1 MFSNKI
7 LSFLKNF
14 LFLIFVLTVLQSC
27 GALKFKRSDV
37 KDNPINDAEK
47 REKNVKEGRGISIGG
62 TKGRSGSFDFATSNE
77 MWRAAMDVLDF
88 VPLTTADYG
97 GGIII
102 TDWYSEDLNSEES
115 VKIMINFLTNEIRA
129 DGLKVKIYK
138 KVCNDKQ
145 KCNTQLMTS
154 ELDNEIKLAVLKKAA
169 QLKNQDAKKKVKTA
183 IIELPPLVNK
193 LEQIQ
198 L

>member
-7 LSFLKNF
+7 LFFLKNI
-14 LFLIFVLTVLQSC
+14 LFLIFILSLLQSC

-37 KDNPINDAEK
+37 KKNPINDSQK
-47 REKNVKEGRGISIGG
+47 RERNIKEGRGITIGG
-62 TKGRSGSFDFATSNE
+62 KKGRSGTFDFATSNE
-77 MWRAAMDVLDF
+77 MWRAAIEVLDF

-102 TDWYSEDLNSEES
+102 TDWYSDNLNSEES
-115 VKIMINFLTNEIRA
+115 IKIMVNFLSNQIRA

-138 KVCNDKQ
+138 KICNNNQ

-154 ELDNEIKLAVLKKAA
+154 ELDNEIKLAVLRKAA
-169 QLKNQDAKKKVKTA
+169 QIKNEDGKKKAEESDYKVT
-183 IIELPPLVNK
+183 PTSD
-193 LEQIQ
+193 
-198 L
+198 

>member
-1 MFSNKI
+1 MKN
-7 LSFLKNF
+7 LFLI

-88 VPLTTADYG
+88 VLLQ
-97 GGIII
+97 I
-102 TDWYSEDLNSEES
+102 E
-115 VKIMINFLTNEIRA
+115 FLTLQDLMLR
-129 DGLKVKIYK
+129 KVSFWNPQNYRF
-138 KVCNDKQ
+138 
-145 KCNTQLMTS
+145 
-154 ELDNEIKLAVLKKAA
+154 
-169 QLKNQDAKKKVKTA
+169 
-183 IIELPPLVNK
+183 
-193 LEQIQ
+193 
-198 L
+198 